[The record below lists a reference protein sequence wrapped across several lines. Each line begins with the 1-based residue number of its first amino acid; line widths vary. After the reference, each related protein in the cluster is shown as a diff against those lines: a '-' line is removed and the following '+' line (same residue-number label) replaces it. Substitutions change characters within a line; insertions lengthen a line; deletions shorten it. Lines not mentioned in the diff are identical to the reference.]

1 MGSPGTPHQPAPQ
14 PAGMEARQWC
24 GDLRPADGGRTVTL
38 CGWVDRRRD
47 HGGVIFID
55 LRDRSGTVQITVD
68 PELAG
73 SDPAAREA
81 FAAAFE
87 TASHLRNETVLQVS
101 GRLRERPAESI
112 NERLATGQVEV
123 VASAI
128 TVLNAVKGNLP
139 FPVSVHDEENTRE
152 ELRLRHRYLDLRRER
167 MNGNL
172 RLRHQVVKTIRAFLA
187 GAGPAEAGEGFI
199 EVETPVLT
207 RSTPEGARDY
217 LVPSRVCGGEWFALP
232 QSPQLFKQLLMVGGL
247 ERYYQIARCF
257 RDEDLRADRQPEFT
271 QLDMEMSFL
280 DQEQILALNER
291 LIAAIWKQVKGVELP
306 RPFPRLSWH
315 EAMERYGT
323 DRPDTRYGLEL
334 VTVSDLVAGMGFKVF
349 SGAVAAGG
357 AVKVLPVPGG
367 NAAISNVRIKP
378 GGDVF
383 SEAQKA
389 GAGGLA
395 FIRVR
400 ENGEI
405 DTIGAIKDNLSP
417 EVKAELLARTGAQP
431 GTLLLFG
438 AGDTATV
445 NKALDRVRQFLAREL
460 ALVPKDP
467 RAGTSQGAASGAEG
481 AEAGAAEAAASEGWH
496 FLWVVDFPMFDYNAE
511 EQRYEALHHPFCA
524 PNAEDLG
531 DDPAQ
536 WAAKLPGARAQA
548 YDLVLNGLELGGG
561 SLRIH
566 DSALQ
571 RQVLQTIGLPLEEAE
586 RQFGFLLEA
595 LDMGAPPHGGI
606 AFGLDRMTMLLAGEE
621 SIRDT
626 IAFPKTQQA
635 RCLMTQAPAGVAGKQ
650 LEELHVA
657 STWTEEA

>member
-1 MGSPGTPHQPAPQ
+1 MGSPVTPDQPAPP
-14 PAGMEARQWC
+14 PAGIVARQWC
-24 GDLRPADGGRTVTL
+24 GDLRQEDGERRVTL
-38 CGWVDRRRD
+38 HGWVDRRRD

-55 LRDRSGTVQITVD
+55 LRDRSGTVQVTVD
-68 PELAG
+68 PELG
-73 SDPAAREA
+73 PEA
-81 FAAAFE
+81 FAVAE
-87 TASHLRNETVLQVS
+87 HLRNETVLRVV
-101 GRLRERPAESI
+101 GTLRPRPAESV
-112 NERLATGQVEV
+112 NERLATGSLEV
-123 VASAI
+123 LAADL
-128 TVLNAVKGNLP
+128 TVLNTVKGNLP

-167 MNGNL
+167 MSGNL

-187 GAGPAEAGEGFI
+187 GAGPQESGEGFL

-232 QSPQLFKQLLMVGGL
+232 QSPQLFKQLLMVGGM

-291 LIAAIWKQVKGVELP
+291 LIAAIWREVKGIELP
-306 RPFPRLSWH
+306 LPFPRLTWN
-315 EAMERYGT
+315 EAMARYGT
-323 DRPDTRYGLEL
+323 DRPDTRYGMEL
-334 VTVSDLVAGMGFKVF
+334 VDVSDLVADMGFKVF
-349 SGAVAAGG
+349 SGAVASGG

-367 NAAISNVRIKP
+367 NEALSNVRIKP

-405 DTIGAIKDNLSP
+405 DTIGAIKDNLT
-417 EVKAELLARTGAQP
+417 EAKKAELLARTGAEP

-445 NKALDRVRQFLAREL
+445 NKALDRVRQFLARQL
-460 ALVPKDP
+460 GLVP
-467 RAGTSQGAASGAEG
+467 AERDNDT
-481 AEAGAAEAAASEGWH
+481 WN
-496 FLWVVDFPMFDYNAE
+496 FLWVVDFPMFEFNAD
-511 EQRYEALHHPFCA
+511 EQRLEALHHPFCA
-524 PNAEDLG
+524 PNTDDLG
-531 DDPAQ
+531 SDPAA
-536 WAAKLPGARAQA
+536 WAERLPTARARA

-571 RQVLQTIGLPLEEAE
+571 RQVLQAIGLPLEEAE

-606 AFGLDRMTMLLAGEE
+606 AYGLDRMTMLLAGEE

-635 RCLMTQAPAGVAGKQ
+635 RCLMTQAPAGVDEKQ
-650 LEELHVA
+650 LRELHVA
-657 STWTEEA
+657 STWEKEGEG